1 MKRLFAI
8 LALVGAFGFTSP
20 AWSDETVTPTEAA
33 TQVARKTNPATLYRL
48 IETLNRISPYGRHTL
63 NVRMQVEYLLTE
75 YLGFWQNKEN
85 TG

>member
-1 MKRLFAI
+1 MS
-8 LALVGAFGFTSP
+8 LAHQNLSP
-20 AWSDETVTPTEAA
+20 LYYPAQLEAA